1 MHARTVEDLILQGIP
16 LEPGSAPVWA
26 LIHPNDP
33 IRLLEV
39 SDRTPVGHGR
49 MTHEPDF
56 GAHPEWIAE
65 RTGPWITNTRI
76 GAHSVYWEPG
86 SYSLEVIGEIIA
98 GIRR

>member
-65 RTGPWITNTRI
+65 RTGLASPL
-76 GAHSVYWEPG
+76 Y
-86 SYSLEVIGEIIA
+86 
-98 GIRR
+98 